1 MALPAVKH
9 LDPVVGVDV
18 HAVIVAPEPAP
29 IYLPHPHVGFVLD
42 LREYIDAALGVIGSI
57 VFTFVE
63 EEAID
68 YLQDNPDVANELD
81 HALKSAATDLQQADA
96 ELMRNP
102 LIAGGVKFSKA
113 AGSVAGDIASSA
125 GDIANAAGAGVGMGS
140 VAGRPIFI
148 NGFLRATAGTHSF
161 HVPGLHFPL
170 GESFAP
176 PPAELPSNDAESY
189 MGSRTVL
196 ANNDPLSFMALPA
209 LSCWS
214 VGLEPPPHNGAHTQR
229 TAMSMPTSVMLPI
242 PVGRPV
248 LVGGPPVMNMAA
260 LASSLFKAFRGSKW
274 ARALADK
281 LNLKP
286 GFLRCTVLGADP
298 VDMITGEVVM
308 QQHDFTVSGRLPLV
322 WDRHYT
328 SHDMRRG
335 AVGVGWQTP
344 ADIRLE
350 LMRHEGS
357 VGVAAY
363 FPGHATAFDAMP
375 DAAGWPARVYD
386 WQHGH
391 ALYRQDDCL
400 LLRTRA
406 GIEYAFA
413 LPAHW
418 QYALERLADDATL
431 TLLLGRM
438 ADRNGNAWV
447 FERRLDGRLARL
459 VEWKGEAA
467 TGRTIECEAAAG
479 SRAGGHAD
487 LLTSLT
493 LIDSGGRAHPLVG
506 YEYDRNGNL
515 VAALDAMSQPHHF
528 AYADGHQMVSHTSA
542 RGVSFYYS
550 YHRHDDGVW
559 RVDHAWGDNDL
570 ADYCVVYDLEH
581 KETRITNSLGH
592 TTLLQFNERGMP
604 VALIDPLG
612 GATTYRYDAQ
622 GRTNAETDSS
632 GRTTAWEYDTYGN
645 LLMQSMPDGVVLR
658 AQYNTDHN
666 PMCVTEPGG
675 GQWHYA
681 WDERGNLLSQT
692 TPSQASDHYAYDE
705 NGQII
710 AHTGPR
716 GAVTRFA
723 YDHDGHLAV
732 LTDALG
738 HRTQY
743 MHDALGNLI
752 QVINALG
759 QVSRYEYDR
768 NSNLI
773 RAIEPSG
780 REVHCIYDADGNLV
794 RYRDPG
800 GNVTEMAYSAMGQV
814 SKRQTP
820 DGNVVEYRYDT
831 EEQLVGVVNERGELY
846 QIKRDGLGRIVEEV
860 DYQGQPRRYEYSP
873 LGGLQ
878 RCIDPLGQAI
888 VYETDKLGRIVQ
900 MQVPDPRQADG
911 IRTETFSYDCYDQL
925 IIAANPDSRVELSY
939 DDAGRLVEERQGD
952 DFVIAWRYDATGLCI
967 ERRTQ
972 LTTGGATVAHTVRY
986 DYDALGAIVSIQ
998 IDNAAPIRL
1007 EHDVLGRVC
1016 VEQLSEALR
1025 RELAYTPDGQLSRQT
1040 VLAATGPVFATEYAY
1055 DVNGDMTE
1063 KRDSRLGIERFDYD
1077 PVGKLT
1083 SHLDPTG
1090 KLHRFLYDPAG
1101 DLLKMQVRQGNRT
1114 GAFGQGSEVD
1124 TWLREGE
1131 HDGCHFTFDR
1141 IGNLLR
1147 KQDAQQDLLLRWDG
1161 DGLLIETLTVRP
1173 AAEQATG
1180 TLRIHTRYAYD
1191 VFHRRTRKTTQIQR
1205 EPGTWAGSASG
1216 WTTATRTCC
1225 FYWEGDAL
1233 VGEFA
1238 QGDESVIRLLADA
1251 TDDRHPVRDG
1261 SVGMPSRLADDS
1273 VEAREWVFY
1282 PGTFRPLAAM
1292 QCVYRRSDRPI
1303 AGADEQQAAMPLPLL
1318 PPSSAT
1324 QYVFHTAPNGAPVRL
1339 TDFSG
1344 AVVWEGRY
1352 GPWGNVN
1359 SVEMQAAFDQ
1369 PLRFQ
1374 GQYYDPESGLHY
1386 NRYRYYDP
1394 SIGQFLNP
1402 DPIRLLGGVNLYAYA
1417 PNGFGWS
1424 DPFGL
1429 SGIPIKPNPHYFGHY
1444 DPDVEQKVR
1453 AKVQEY
1459 LAKHSE
1465 LKSGSKNIAA
1475 VLLHDGS
1482 YHVLHGGDIDGHPD
1496 RRLLEEYKDAVK
1508 FLWTEYSPCTWGDWE
1523 RIVQREERKRRK
1535 KQKNTRGMAPVV
1547 PCRTAIENRE
1557 LSDDKNKGLKEVWWF
1572 TRVGEP
1578 GNATMIKAY
1587 RRKPEMWASVSLEQ
1601 YRRPW
1606 KD

>member
-357 VGVAAY
+357 VGAAAY

-413 LPAHW
+413 LPMHW
-418 QYALERLADDATL
+418 QYALEKLRDDATL
-431 TLLLGRM
+431 ALPVGRM

-447 FERRLDGRLARL
+447 FERRLDGSLARL
-459 VEWKGEAA
+459 VEWKGEEA
-467 TGRTIECEAAAG
+467 TGRTIECDAATN
-479 SRAGGHAD
+479 SRAGSHTD
-487 LLTSLT
+487 LLTALT
-493 LIDSGGRAHPLVG
+493 LIDSRGSAHPLVG
-506 YEYDRNGNL
+506 YEYDWNGDL

-528 AYADGHQMVSHTSA
+528 AYTDGHRMVRHTSA

-550 YHRHDDGVW
+550 HRRHDDGVW
-559 RVDHAWGDNDL
+559 RVDHAWGDNGL
-570 ADYCVVYDLEH
+570 ADYRFVYDVGH
-581 KETRITNSLGH
+581 RETRITDSLGR

-604 VALIDPLG
+604 VTWIDPLG
-612 GATTYRYDAQ
+612 GGVTSYRYDAQ
-622 GRTNAETDSS
+622 GRTSAETDSA

-645 LLMQSMPDGVVLR
+645 LLMQTLPDVGALR
-658 AQYNTDHN
+658 AEYNTDHK
-666 PMCVTEPGG
+666 PVCVTEPGG
-675 GQWHYA
+675 EQWRYA

-705 NGQII
+705 YGQLI
-710 AHTGPR
+710 ANTGPR
-716 GAVTRFA
+716 GAVTRFE
-723 YDHDGHLAV
+723 YDQDGHLAV
-732 LTDALG
+732 LIDALG
-738 HRTQY
+738 HRTQHT
-743 MHDALGNLI
+743 HDTLGNLV
-752 QVINALG
+752 QVINAHG

-768 NSNLI
+768 NCNLT
-773 RAIEPSG
+773 RAIEAG
-780 REVHCIYDADGNLV
+780 GHEIHCVYDAEGNLL
-794 RYRDPG
+794 RYRDPA
-800 GNVTEMAYSAMGQV
+800 GNLTQLAYSALGQI

-831 EEQLVGVVNERGELY
+831 EEQLIGVVNERGELY
-846 QIKRDGLGRIVEEV
+846 QLKRDRLGRIVEEV
-860 DYQGQPRRYEYSP
+860 DYWGQTRRYEYGP
-873 LGGLQ
+873 LGDLQ
-878 RCIDPLGQAI
+878 RSIDPLGQAI
-888 VYETDKLGRIVQ
+888 VYRTDTLGRIVQ
-900 MQVPDPRQADG
+900 KQVPDPRQGDG
-911 IRTETFSYDCYDQL
+911 FRIETFEYDRSGRL
-925 IIAANPDSRVELSY
+925 IVAANPDSRVELRY
-939 DDAGRLVEERQGD
+939 DEAAHLVEERQGD
-952 DFVIAWRYDATGLCI
+952 DFVIACRYDATGQCI

-972 LTTGGATVAHTVRY
+972 IETGGATVAHTVRY
-986 DYDALGAIVSIQ
+986 AYDAIGALASIQ
-998 IDNAAPIRL
+998 IDDAVPVIL
-1007 EHDVLGRVC
+1007 ERDVLGRVC
-1016 VEQLSEALR
+1016 VEHLGKALR
-1025 RELAYTPDGQLSRQT
+1025 REMAYLPDGQLARQT
-1040 VLAATGPVFATEYAY
+1040 LLASTGPVFATEYAY
-1055 DVNGDMTE
+1055 DANGE
-1063 KRDSRLGIERFDYD
+1063 IAAKRDSRLGIERFDYD
-1077 PVGKLT
+1077 PVGQLT

-1101 DLLKMQVRQGNRT
+1101 DLLKTRIREGNRT
-1114 GAFGQGSEVD
+1114 SEFGQGPQSGA
-1124 TWLREGE
+1124 WLREGE
-1131 HDGCHFTFDR
+1131 HDGCHYTFDR
-1141 IGNLLR
+1141 NGNLLR
-1147 KQDAQQDLLLRWDG
+1147 KQDAQQDLLLRWDA
-1161 DGLLIETLTVRP
+1161 DGLLIETLAVRP
-1173 AAEQATG
+1173 ANG

-1191 VFHRRTRKTTQIQR
+1191 ALHRRTRKTTQIQR
-1205 EPGTWAGSASG
+1205 EPGAWAGSASG
-1216 WTTATRTCC
+1216 WSHGSRTCC
-1225 FYWEGDAL
+1225 FFWDGNAL
-1233 VGEFA
+1233 TGEIA
-1238 QGDESVIRLLADA
+1238 HGNESTGRLADA
-1251 TDDRHPVRDG
+1251 TANLHPDPENG
-1261 SVGMPSRLADDS
+1261 SAGVPPGL
-1273 VEAREWVFY
+1273 VNEVCEAREWVFY

-1292 QCVYRRSDRPI
+1292 RCVYRQCDQPI
-1303 AGADEQQAAMPLPLL
+1303 GCGDEQQAATPLPLL

-1324 QYVFHTAPNGAPVRL
+1324 QYVFHTDPNGAPVRL
-1339 TDFSG
+1339 TDLSG
-1344 AVVWEGRY
+1344 AIVWEGRY
-1352 GPWGNVN
+1352 GPWGKV
-1359 SVEMQAAFDQ
+1359 SPVEMQAAFDQ

-1374 GQYYDPESGLHY
+1374 GQYCDPESGLHY

-1394 SIGQFLNP
+1394 AIGQFLNP

-1417 PNGFGWS
+1417 PNGLSWF
-1424 DPFGL
+1424 DPLGL
-1429 SGIPIKPNPHYFGHY
+1429 SGIPVKPNPHYFGHY
-1444 DPDVEQKVR
+1444 DTTVQRDVR
-1453 AKVQEY
+1453 AAVKQY
-1459 LAKHSE
+1459 LKDNPK
-1465 LKSGSKNIAA
+1465 LKETSRGNIAA
-1475 VLLHDGS
+1475 VLLHDGR
-1482 YHVLHGGDIDGHPD
+1482 YKVLHGGDKEPGHPD
-1496 RRLLEEYKDAVK
+1496 RQLLERYENNVRV
-1508 FLWTEYSPCTWGDWE
+1508 LWTEMSPCTIEDWE
-1523 RIVQREERKRRK
+1523 NSLKDRS
-1535 KQKNTRGMAPVV
+1535 MAPKQ
-1547 PCRTAIENRE
+1547 PCQDIIDNMEEFDNE
-1557 LSDDKNKGLKEVWWF
+1557 NKGLKEVWYNV
-1572 TRVGEP
+1572 RVREP
-1578 GNATMIKAY
+1578 GAKEYRKAFRGNQRMWDLVTAKEY
-1587 RRKPEMWASVSLEQ
+1587 LSSFYPKNPRRGRVRW
-1601 YRRPW
+1601 
-1606 KD
+1606 